1 MLTYQRT
8 NAAIIPLFR
17 QITEN
22 QEKPKPQTILESRL
36 RFRGRMLRDM
46 KKLSECPER
55 SLVSPR
61 DARIF
66 YGSALLRWVPTRLVT
81 RTLATQV
88 HARGRPVWLRDR
100 FIDAGDWSEI
110 SKPVADSFHHQWFND
125 LVWSGAP
132 TTSPS
137 YRRLLRL
144 MEAGRPM
151 QVGPLVLDSVEAI
164 ESYRRY
170 CESLLDSIRTHGVT
184 PRELTPDF
192 TPARG
197 RDPRSERTEGDIIVA
212 VGPGGEFYR
221 MLAGRHRICA
231 AQALGLD
238 HVPVSI
244 RLAHATWLWV
254 LADRYDVPPHQ
265 AFACWLDTFEP
276 VHVSA
281 VGKIKTQLV
290 AWALCIPGLA
300 EAWLGTTEALQAAIV

>member
-1 MLTYQRT
+1 MLTYQR
-8 NAAIIPLFR
+8 ADADIIPLFQ
-17 QITEN
+17 QIAETQGESR
-22 QEKPKPQTILESRL
+22 PQTVLESRL
-36 RFRGRMLRDM
+36 RFRGRMLRDL
-46 KKLSECPER
+46 KKLPESPER

-61 DARIF
+61 DARIY
-66 YGSALLRWVPTRLVT
+66 YGSALLRWVPTRHVT

-110 SKPVADSFHHQWFND
+110 SKPVAESFHHQWFND

-132 TTSPS
+132 AASPS
-137 YRRLLRL
+137 YRKLMRM

-151 QVGPLVLDSVEAI
+151 QVGPLVLDSVAAI

-184 PRELTPDF
+184 PRQLTPDF
-192 TPARG
+192 APARG

-212 VGPGGEFYR
+212 VGPNGEFYR

-238 HVPVSI
+238 RVPVNI
-244 RLAHATWLWV
+244 RLVHATWLWAM
-254 LADRYDVPPHQ
+254 ADRYGVPPHQ
-265 AFACWLDTFEP
+265 AFASWLETLEP

-281 VGKIKTQLV
+281 VGKIKARLV
-290 AWALCIPGLA
+290 AWALGIPGLA
-300 EAWLGTTEALQAAIV
+300 EAWLRTADGLQAAIV

>member
-1 MLTYQRT
+1 M
-8 NAAIIPLFR
+8 
-17 QITEN
+17 
-22 QEKPKPQTILESRL
+22 
-36 RFRGRMLRDM
+36 
-46 KKLSECPER
+46 
-55 SLVSPR
+55 VSPR

-66 YGSALLRWVPTRLVT
+66 YGSALLRWVPMRLVT

-110 SKPVADSFHHQWFND
+110 SKPVADSFHHQWFHD
-125 LVWSGAP
+125 LVWGG
-132 TTSPS
+132 TLTETPS
-137 YRRLLRL
+137 YRRMLRL

-184 PRELTPDF
+184 PRQLTPDF
-192 TPARG
+192 APARG

-212 VGPGGEFYR
+212 AGPDGTFYR

-238 HVPVSI
+238 RVPVHI
-244 RLAHATWLWV
+244 RLVHATWLWA
-254 LADRYDVPPHQ
+254 LADRPGVLPHK
-265 AFACWLDTFEP
+265 AFARWLDTFEP
-276 VHVSA
+276 VQASTL
-281 VGKIKTQLV
+281 GKIKGRLA
-290 AWALCIPGLA
+290 AWALCVPGLA
-300 EAWLGTTEALQAAIV
+300 EAWLGLSEGLAVAVV

>member
-1 MLTYQRT
+1 
-8 NAAIIPLFR
+8 
-17 QITEN
+17 
-22 QEKPKPQTILESRL
+22 
-36 RFRGRMLRDM
+36 MLRDL
-46 KKLSECPER
+46 KKLPETPER

-66 YGSALLRWVPTRLVT
+66 YGSALLRWVPTRQVT

-110 SKPVADSFHHQWFND
+110 SKPVAESFHHQWFND
-125 LVWSGAP
+125 LVWGGTP
-132 TTSPS
+132 TETPS

-144 MEAGRPM
+144 METGRPM

-184 PRELTPDF
+184 PRDLTPDF
-192 TPARG
+192 APAGG

-212 VGPGGEFYR
+212 VGPDGAFYR

-238 HVPVSI
+238 RVPVSI
-244 RLAHATWLWV
+244 RLVHATWLWA
-254 LADRYDVPPHQ
+254 LADRYGVLPHK
-265 AFACWLDTFEP
+265 AFASWLDTFEP

-281 VGKIKTQLV
+281 VGKIKTRLA
-290 AWALCIPGLA
+290 AWALCVPGLA
-300 EAWLGTTEALQAAIV
+300 EAWLGLSEGLQAAIV